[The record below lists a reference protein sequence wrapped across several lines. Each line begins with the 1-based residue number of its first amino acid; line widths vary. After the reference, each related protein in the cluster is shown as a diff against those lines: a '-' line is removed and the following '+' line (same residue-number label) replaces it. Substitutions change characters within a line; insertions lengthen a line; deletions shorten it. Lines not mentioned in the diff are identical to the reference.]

1 MMSGI
6 GSSDIMKKSKKIV
19 ITNHTDKFVEWYDL
33 LLKHGYAKDDIII
46 YDRDHAGFNGEN
58 LDPKRFEEYGTVIK
72 TPNVGANIY
81 VIGKYVVDNY
91 ENLPDLVLFIKCNII
106 QKKCPSTD
114 IPWYTT
120 QETFERALDA
130 EYFFPIEADS
140 TNNVFPTRFFVNDR
154 IFVEDVKDI
163 PTVRPNSKIYPRISS
178 FPDFI
183 NDLFVIDKMPDY
195 VLFCPGANYVIPKE
209 CILKYSKNF
218 YKKMMAYTDYE
229 NSNLGVGHCEESHWF
244 ERVLELAWQGNLK
257 ENFSY
262 IVE

>member
-1 MMSGI
+1 
-6 GSSDIMKKSKKIV
+6 MKKTKKIV

-33 LLKHGYAKDDIII
+33 LLKHGYTRDDVVI
-46 YDRDHAGFNGEN
+46 YDRDHLGFNGEN
-58 LDPKRFEEYGTVIK
+58 LDPKRLEEYGTVIK
-72 TPNVGANIY
+72 TPNYGANIY

-91 ENLPDLVLFIKCNII
+91 ENLPDFVLFVKCNIL
-106 QKKCPSTD
+106 QKRWPSGAE
-114 IPWYTT
+114 WYTT

-130 EYFFPIEADS
+130 NYFFPIEADPITTEFS
-140 TNNVFPTRFFVNDR
+140 TPFTINDR
-154 IFVEDVKDI
+154 IYVEEVTDI
-163 PTVRPNSKIYPRISS
+163 IRPHAKIYPRVATL
-178 FPDFI
+178 PDFI
-183 NDLFVIDKMPDY
+183 NDLFIISKMPKY
-195 VLFCPGANYVIPKE
+195 LCFSPGANYVVPKE